1 MSSLITEFPHKV
13 TTRTFFNEPGTGLLC
28 VSNTCEN
35 SDGSKYTFA
44 EYVQYPT
51 QVWFE
56 TPMAS
61 DSTHVD
67 TQPKASDSTHVNA
80 QPMASA
86 QASAE
91 EQPVVSA
98 QELLEQ
104 QDHAFAKALAE
115 EQDKVFAQKSAQP
128 TTGSWATVAKAKAP
142 ATVQVKAPA
151 KAQAKA
157 PVKANAQSKNDWKE
171 TVGLY
176 QTSLADAINKAFE
189 EGHFSRSD
197 SVCNI
202 FRAIPPEIRP
212 YTGRYG
218 ENGPDAVE
226 FWGKR
231 DIDPPICAVMTA
243 LPVGYTLTIA
253 PGKILVHR
261 EEFKPTI

>member
-1 MSSLITEFPHKV
+1 MYVEYPDTW
-13 TTRTFFNEPGTGLLC
+13 
-28 VSNTCEN
+28 
-35 SDGSKYTFA
+35 FA
-44 EYVQYPT
+44 
-51 QVWFE
+51 
-56 TPMAS
+56 
-61 DSTHVD
+61 STSVD
-67 TQPKASDSTHVNA
+67 
-80 QPMASA
+80 
-86 QASAE
+86 
-91 EQPVVSA
+91 
-98 QELLEQ
+98 EQ
-104 QDHAFAKALAE
+104 QDFASVQTQQVILPPECHEPSSTASASTASASTSTTESNTSDKERLEEQDLLYALALAK

-128 TTGSWATVAKAKAP
+128 TTGSWATVTKAKAP

-151 KAQAKA
+151 KAPAKAQAKA
-157 PVKANAQSKNDWKE
+157 PAKANAQSNNDWKK